1 LDVLLQKRPNKAA
14 AALFFRR
21 LLNQHCRSPRRLVTD
36 KLRSYAAA
44 HREMMLNKL
53 HDTSQYANNR
63 IELSREPTRQR
74 EHPEPDRT
82 RKNPTFRL
90 MSATHAIFGLAGPT
104 LLQIHGVASD
114 QPCQLVEKLSSRTNS
129 NVLRQRISKVS
140 HTSGMWRFAR
150 CRAGFETSVVTIVR
164 LARSDSA

>member
-1 LDVLLQKRPNKAA
+1 MDVLLQKRPNKAA

-82 RKNPTFRL
+82 RKTRNLQAKVGDSCNIRASRPNTLADSRGRIR
-90 MSATHAIFGLAGPT
+90 SALP
-104 LLQIHGVASD
+104 
-114 QPCQLVEKLSSRTNS
+114 
-129 NVLRQRISKVS
+129 VS
-140 HTSGMWRFAR
+140 
-150 CRAGFETSVVTIVR
+150 
-164 LARSDSA
+164 